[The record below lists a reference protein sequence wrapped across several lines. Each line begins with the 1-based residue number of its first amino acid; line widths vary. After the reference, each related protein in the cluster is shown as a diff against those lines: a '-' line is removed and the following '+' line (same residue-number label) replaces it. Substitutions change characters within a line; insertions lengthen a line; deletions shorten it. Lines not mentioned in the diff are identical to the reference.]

1 MAGGR
6 ILFLDAARTYALI
19 LALGTHALHVLGV
32 PDVGSWV
39 MNYPFFTSMAAP
51 MVAGAAALLMAY
63 FPQLSAQDVKA
74 ILMESATP
82 LGKQKVIIPGEA
94 KKKTRVKKLSVSGG
108 VLNVYAAVAIA
119 QTRTQP

>member
-1 MAGGR
+1 MAS
-6 ILFLDAARTYALI
+6 F
-19 LALGTHALHVLGV
+19 
-32 PDVGSWV
+32 S
-39 MNYPFFTSMAAP
+39 NYGAKNVDIFAPGEEIYSSVVDYKYERNQGTSMAAP

-94 KKKTRVKKLSVSGG
+94 KKKTRFKKLSVSGG